1 MLLNLKLTALS
12 FLNIVTQ
19 TLVNYALGRVMSSRQ
34 SLNSWKKLE
43 ILAEEKQSQ
52 HMNDLFANDSQRFDK
67 FSIELP
73 KLLLDYSKNLIDSD
87 VMTAL
92 FALADEC
99 EVTQWRKKMFAGDK
113 INKTEDRA
121 VLHTALR
128 RSDTTPLWV
137 DGENISESV
146 ASQLT
151 KMEDFV
157 NRVRQGH
164 WLGYS
169 GKRITDIVNIGVGG
183 SNLGPQ
189 MVTEA
194 LKHYSDNSV
203 NVHYVS
209 NVDGAQIVEILRPL
223 DPEKVLFIVS
233 SKTFTTTETMTN
245 AKTAINWLTASSF
258 DDKSVAKH
266 FVAVTANKEN
276 AMSFGIEADNI
287 FDMWDWVGGR
297 FSLWSAIGLAIAL
310 DLGFDKFKD
319 LLAGAN
325 EMDQHFADAPIEQNM
340 PAIMALLSVWN
351 TTFLGA
357 KSQAILPY
365 DQTLHMLAA
374 YLQQAEMESNGKS
387 VSWDGDEIN
396 YATVPSIWGELGIN
410 GQHAFYQYLHQS
422 NNVVPA
428 DFIGSVE
435 SVTPVKGHHETL
447 MSNFFAQT
455 QALMTGVNEDQVRTD
470 LKAKGRTAEYIDKV
484 APHKVHKGNRP
495 TNTLLLKRID
505 PKTLGSL
512 IALYENKIFVQ
523 GIILQI
529 CSFDQWGVELGKGLA
544 ASIQE
549 ELESENVSSSHDC
562 STARL
567 IAYYKKATM
576 KS

>member
-1 MLLNLKLTALS
+1 MLDR
-12 FLNIVTQ
+12 Q
-19 TLVNYALGRVMSSRQ
+19 TLA
-34 SLNSWKKLE
+34 SWKNLVK
-43 ILAEEKQSQ
+43 LAEEKKSQ
-52 HMNDLFANDSQRFDK
+52 HMNDLFSADENRFAK

-73 KLLLDYSKNLIDSD
+73 KMLLDYSKNLIDSET
-87 VMTAL
+87 MQAL
-92 FALADEC
+92 VALAKEC
-99 EVTQWRKKMFAGDK
+99 DLENWRSKMFAGEK
-113 INKTEDRA
+113 INRTEDRA

-128 RSDTTPLWV
+128 GSVSKELQV
-137 DGENISESV
+137 NGENISQQVNE
-146 ASQLT
+146 QLE
-151 KMEDFV
+151 KMSEFV
-157 NRVRQGH
+157 EKVRQGQ

-194 LKHYSDNSV
+194 LKQYSDHSV

-209 NVDGAQIVEILRPL
+209 NVDGAQIAEILRPL
-223 DPEKVLFIVS
+223 EPETVLFIVS
-233 SKTFTTTETMTN
+233 SKTFTTTETMIN
-245 AKTAINWLTASSF
+245 AKTAINWLTAASF
-258 DDKSVAKH
+258 DEKSVAKH
-266 FVAVTANKEN
+266 FVAVTANAEN
-276 AMSFGIEADNI
+276 AMSLGIKQENI
-287 FDMWDWVGGR
+287 FTMWDWVGGR
-297 FSLWSAIGLAIAL
+297 FSLWSAIGLAVAL
-310 DLGFDKFKD
+310 DLGFDKFEQ

-325 EMDQHFADAPIEQNM
+325 VMDNHFKSATLEHNM
-340 PAIMALLSVWN
+340 PVIMALLSVWN

-387 VSWDGDEIN
+387 VNWEGKEIG

-428 DFIGSVE
+428 DFIGSVA
-435 SVTPVKGHHETL
+435 SVTPVKGHHKTL
-447 MSNFFAQT
+447 MANFFAQT
-455 QALMTGVNEDQVRTD
+455 QALMTGVNEQQVRED
-470 LKAKGRTAEYIDKV
+470 LKAKGRTQDYIDKV

-505 PKTLGSL
+505 PHSLGQL
-512 IALYENKIFVQ
+512 IALYEHKIFVQ

-544 ASIQE
+544 ANIQQ
-549 ELESENVSSSHDC
+549 ELETGTVAVSHDC
-562 STARL
+562 STKQL
-567 IAYYKKATM
+567 MNYYLNAQL
-576 KS
+576 

>member
-1 MLLNLKLTALS
+1 MSNR
-12 FLNIVTQ
+12 Q
-19 TLVNYALGRVMSSRQ
+19 TLP
-34 SLNSWKKLE
+34 SWKKLQQ
-43 ILAEEKQSQ
+43 LAEIKKTE
-52 HMNDLFANDSQRFDK
+52 HMNTFFAQDSKRFDK

-73 KLLLDYSKNLIDSD
+73 KMLLDYSKNLIDSET
-87 VMTAL
+87 MNTL
-92 FALADEC
+92 LELAEETHVC
-99 EVTQWRKKMFAGDK
+99 QWREKMFCGEK
-113 INKTEDRA
+113 INNTENRA

-128 RSDTTPLWV
+128 RQGAEPLIV
-137 DGENISESV
+137 DGENVTENV
-146 ASQLT
+146 QNQLH
-151 KMEDFV
+151 KMEAFV
-157 NRVRQGH
+157 KRVRQGQ

-194 LKHYSDNSV
+194 LTQYSDNSV

-209 NVDGAQIVEILRPL
+209 NVDGAQIAEILRRLEPQN
-223 DPEKVLFIVS
+223 VLFIVS

-245 AKTAINWLTASSF
+245 AKTAVNWLMAASF
-258 DDKSVAKH
+258 DQHSVAKH
-266 FVAVTANKEN
+266 FVAVTANKPN
-276 AMSFGIEADNI
+276 AMSFGIDEKNI

-297 FSLWSAIGLAIAL
+297 FSLWSAIGLPIAL
-310 DLGFDKFKD
+310 DLGFDKFKE
-319 LLAGAN
+319 LLKGAS
-325 EMDQHFADAPIEQNM
+325 EIDQHFVNTPLSENM
-340 PAIMALLSVWN
+340 PVIMALISVWN

-365 DQTLHMLAA
+365 DQSLHMLSA

-387 VSWDGDEIN
+387 VNRHGEEID
-396 YATVPSIWGELGIN
+396 YATVPSIWGALGIN

-422 NNVVPA
+422 NNIVPA

-455 QALMTGVNEDQVRTD
+455 QALMIGVNEEQVRDD
-470 LKAKGRTAEYIDKV
+470 LKAKGRTQEYIDMV

-505 PKTLGSL
+505 PNTLGGL
-512 IALYENKIFVQ
+512 IALYEHKIFVQ
-523 GIILQI
+523 GVILQI

-544 ASIQE
+544 ASIQQE
-549 ELESENVSSSHDC
+549 FENGVFSSQHDC
-562 STARL
+562 STANL
-567 IAYYKKATM
+567 LKYYFNEKK
-576 KS
+576 

>member
-1 MLLNLKLTALS
+1 
-12 FLNIVTQ
+12 
-19 TLVNYALGRVMSSRQ
+19 MSSRQ
-34 SLNSWKKLE
+34 LLPSWKKLARHADDMK
-43 ILAEEKQSQ
+43 LQ
-52 HMNDLFANDSQRFDK
+52 HMNDLFTSDENRFDK

-73 KLLLDYSKNLIDSD
+73 NMLLDYSKNLIDCETKQS
-87 VMTAL
+87 L
-92 FALADEC
+92 IELATEC
-99 EVTQWRKKMFAGDK
+99 ELAAWRSKMFNGEK

-128 RSDTTPLWV
+128 GSV
-137 DGENISESV
+137 DEKITLDGKNINQQV
-146 ASQLT
+146 NAQLE
-151 KMEDFV
+151 KMANFV
-157 NRVRQGH
+157 EQVRQGH

-194 LKHYSDNSV
+194 LKNYSDNCV

-209 NVDGAQIVEILRPL
+209 NVDGAQIAEILRPL
-223 DPEKVLFIVS
+223 EPEKVLFIVS

-245 AKTAINWLTASSF
+245 AKTAINWLTAASF
-258 DDKSVAKH
+258 DEKSVAKH
-266 FVAVTANKEN
+266 FVAVTANTAN
-276 AMSFGIEADNI
+276 AMSFGIKQENV

-310 DLGFDKFKD
+310 DLGFDKFKQ

-325 EMDQHFADAPIEQNM
+325 AMDNHFVEAPLEQNM
-340 PAIMALLSVWN
+340 PVIMALLSVWN

-387 VSWDGDEIN
+387 VTWDGSEIN

-422 NNVVPA
+422 NNIVPA
-428 DFIGSVE
+428 DFIGSVA
-435 SVTPVKGHHETL
+435 SVTPIKGHHETL
-447 MSNFFAQT
+447 MANFFAQT
-455 QALMTGVNEDQVRTD
+455 QALMTGVDEQQVRED
-470 LKAKGRTAEYIDKV
+470 LKAKGRTADYIDKV

-495 TNTLLLKRID
+495 TNTILLKRID
-505 PKTLGSL
+505 PHNLGQL
-512 IALYENKIFVQ
+512 IALYEHKIFVQ
-523 GIILQI
+523 GIILQV

-544 ASIQE
+544 ANIQQ
-549 ELESENVSSSHDC
+549 ELESESLSANHDC
-562 STARL
+562 STKRL
-567 IAYYKKATM
+567 MNYYLTAQT
-576 KS
+576 

>member
-1 MLLNLKLTALS
+1 
-12 FLNIVTQ
+12 
-19 TLVNYALGRVMSSRQ
+19 MSSRQ
-34 SLNSWKKLE
+34 SLNSWKKLSQ
-43 ILAEEKQSQ
+43 LALNKKSQ
-52 HMNDLFANDSQRFDK
+52 HMNDLFAQDSERFNK

-73 KLLLDYSKNLIDSD
+73 KMLLDYSKNLIDSET
-87 VMTAL
+87 MSTL
-92 FALADEC
+92 FELANESQVID
-99 EVTQWRKKMFAGDK
+99 WRSKMFSGDK

-128 RSDTTPLWV
+128 RQSNDPLFV
-137 DGENISESV
+137 DGDNVTEEV
-146 ASQLT
+146 QAQLA
-151 KMEDFV
+151 KMENFV
-157 NRVRQGH
+157 NRVREGK
-164 WLGYS
+164 WKGYS

-203 NVHYVS
+203 SVHYVS

-245 AKTAINWLTASSF
+245 AKTAIKWLTASSF
-258 DDKSVAKH
+258 DEAAVGKH
-266 FVAVTANKEN
+266 FVAVTANKTN
-276 AMSFGIEADNI
+276 AMSFGIEEDNI
-287 FDMWDWVGGR
+287 FGMWDWVGGR

-310 DLGFDKFKD
+310 DLGFDKFRE
-319 LLAGAN
+319 LLAGAD
-325 EMDQHFADAPIEQNM
+325 EMDQHFLNAPLEENM
-340 PAIMALLSVWN
+340 PVIMALLSVWN
-351 TTFLGA
+351 TTFLGS

-387 VSWDGDEIN
+387 VSWDGVEVD

-455 QALMTGVNEDQVRTD
+455 QALMTGVNEEQVRAD
-470 LKAKGRTAEYIDKV
+470 LKAKGRTPEYIDKV

-495 TNTLLLKRID
+495 TNTILLKRID
-505 PKTLGSL
+505 PETLGSL
-512 IALYENKIFVQ
+512 IAAYEHKIFVQ

-544 ASIQE
+544 ESIQI
-549 ELESENVSSSHDC
+549 ELEGESISDKHDC
-562 STARL
+562 STENL
-567 IAYYKKATM
+567 IQFYKQSK
-576 KS
+576 K

>member
-1 MLLNLKLTALS
+1 MPS
-12 FLNIVTQ
+12 RQ
-19 TLVNYALGRVMSSRQ
+19 TLA
-34 SLNSWKKLE
+34 SWKKLQQ
-43 ILAEEKQSQ
+43 LAKDKKSQ
-52 HMNDLFANDSQRFDK
+52 HMNTLFAQDSERFDK

-73 KLLLDYSKNLIDSD
+73 NMLLDYSKNLIDSETI
-87 VMTAL
+87 TAL
-92 FALADEC
+92 LALAEETKVCD
-99 EVTQWRKKMFAGDK
+99 WRAKMFAGEK

-128 RSDTTPLWV
+128 RQSDEPLIV
-137 DGENISESV
+137 DGENVTEHV
-146 ASQLT
+146 QKQLAE
-151 KMEDFV
+151 MEVFV
-157 NRVRQGH
+157 NKVRQGH

-194 LKHYSDNSV
+194 LKHYSDGSV

-209 NVDGAQIVEILRPL
+209 NVDGAQIVEVLRPL
-223 DPEKVLFIVS
+223 EPQKVLFIVS

-245 AKTAINWLTASSF
+245 ARTAINWLTSASF
-258 DDKSVAKH
+258 DEKSVAKH

-276 AMSFGIEADNI
+276 AMGFGIKEENI

-297 FSLWSAIGLAIAL
+297 FSLWSAIGLAVAL
-310 DLGFDKFKD
+310 DLGFDKFKE
-319 LLAGAN
+319 LLSGAHD
-325 EMDQHFADAPIEQNM
+325 MDQHFINAPLKDNL
-340 PAIMALLSVWN
+340 PAILAMISVWN
-351 TTFLGA
+351 TTFLGSQ
-357 KSQAILPY
+357 SQAILPY
-365 DQTLHMLAA
+365 DQTLHMLTA

-387 VSWDGDEIN
+387 VSWDGDEVD

-447 MSNFFAQT
+447 MANFFAQT
-455 QALMTGVNEDQVRTD
+455 QALMAGVNEEQVRAD
-470 LKAKGRTAEYIDKV
+470 LKAKGRAQDYIDKV

-495 TNTLLLKRID
+495 TNTILLKRID

-512 IALYENKIFVQ
+512 IAAYEHKIFVQ

-544 ASIQE
+544 AEIQE
-549 ELESENVSSSHDC
+549 ELEKDNISEQHDC
-562 STARL
+562 STASL
-567 IAYYKKATM
+567 LKFYQSAK
-576 KS
+576 

>member
-1 MLLNLKLTALS
+1 
-12 FLNIVTQ
+12 
-19 TLVNYALGRVMSSRQ
+19 MSSRQ
-34 SLNSWKKLE
+34 TLASWKKLQL
-43 ILAEEKQSQ
+43 LAKDKKSQ
-52 HMNDLFANDSQRFDK
+52 HMNTLFAQDSERFNK

-73 KLLLDYSKNLIDSD
+73 NMLLDYSKNLIDSE
-87 VMTAL
+87 TIEAL
-92 FALADEC
+92 LALADET
-99 EVTQWRKKMFAGDK
+99 EVCNWRTKMFAGEK

-128 RSDTTPLWV
+128 RQSDEPLII
-137 DGENISESV
+137 DGDNV
-146 ASQLT
+146 TDHVQKQLT
-151 KMEDFV
+151 EMEVFV
-157 NRVRQGH
+157 NKVRQGH

-194 LKHYSDNSV
+194 LKHYSDGSV

-209 NVDGAQIVEILRPL
+209 NVDGAQIVEVLRPL
-223 DPEKVLFIVS
+223 EPEKVLFIVS

-245 AKTAINWLTASSF
+245 ARTAMKWLTSASF
-258 DDKSVAKH
+258 DEKSVAKH

-276 AMSFGIEADNI
+276 AMNFGIEEQNI

-310 DLGFDKFKD
+310 DLGFDKFKE
-319 LLAGAN
+319 LLSGAHD
-325 EMDQHFADAPIEQNM
+325 MDQHFINAPLKDNL
-340 PAIMALLSVWN
+340 PAIMALISVWN
-351 TTFLGA
+351 TTFLGSQ
-357 KSQAILPY
+357 SQAILPY
-365 DQTLHMLAA
+365 DQTLHMLTA

-387 VSWDGDEIN
+387 VSWEGEEVD

-447 MSNFFAQT
+447 MANFFAQT
-455 QALMTGVNEDQVRTD
+455 QALMAGVNEEQVRAD
-470 LKAKGRTAEYIDKV
+470 LKAKGRTDDYIDKV

-495 TNTLLLKRID
+495 TNTILLKRID
-505 PKTLGSL
+505 PRTLGSL
-512 IALYENKIFVQ
+512 IAAYEHKIFVQ
-523 GIILQI
+523 GIVLQI

-544 ASIQE
+544 ADIQN
-549 ELESENVSSSHDC
+549 ELESNNISEEHDC
-562 STARL
+562 STSSLLKFYQA
-567 IAYYKKATM
+567 AK
-576 KS
+576 

>member
-1 MLLNLKLTALS
+1 MSARQNLA
-12 FLNIVTQ
+12 
-19 TLVNYALGRVMSSRQ
+19 
-34 SLNSWKKLE
+34 SWKKLQQ
-43 ILAEEKQSQ
+43 LAQDKKSQ
-52 HMNDLFANDSQRFDK
+52 HMNTLFAQDSERFEK

-73 KLLLDYSKNLIDSD
+73 NMLLDYSKNLIDSETLD
-87 VMTAL
+87 CL
-92 FALADEC
+92 LALAQET
-99 EVTQWRKKMFAGDK
+99 EVCNWREKMFSGEK

-128 RSDTTPLWV
+128 RQSNDPLII
-137 DGENISESV
+137 DGENVTEHV
-146 ASQLT
+146 QNQWV
-151 KMEDFV
+151 KMEVFV
-157 NRVRQGH
+157 NKVRQGH
-164 WLGYS
+164 WLGFS

-194 LKHYSDNSV
+194 LKHYSDGSV

-209 NVDGAQIVEILRPL
+209 NVDGAQIVEVLRPL

-245 AKTAINWLTASSF
+245 ARTAMKWLTSSSF
-258 DDKSVAKH
+258 DEKSVAKH

-276 AMSFGIEADNI
+276 AMSLGIKEDNI

-310 DLGFDKFKD
+310 DLGFDKFKE
-319 LLAGAN
+319 LLAGAHD
-325 EMDQHFADAPIEQNM
+325 MDQHFINAPLKENM
-340 PAIMALLSVWN
+340 PAIMALISVWN
-351 TTFLGA
+351 TTFLGSQ
-357 KSQAILPY
+357 SQAILPY
-365 DQTLHMLAA
+365 DQTLHMLTA

-387 VSWDGDEIN
+387 VTWDGTEVD

-435 SVTPVKGHHETL
+435 SVTPVTGHHETL
-447 MSNFFAQT
+447 MANFFAQT
-455 QALMTGVNEDQVRTD
+455 QALMAGVNEKQVRAD
-470 LKAKGRTAEYIDKV
+470 LKAKGRTDDYINKV

-495 TNTLLLKRID
+495 TNTILLKRID

-512 IALYENKIFVQ
+512 IAAYEHKIFVQ

-544 ASIQE
+544 AEIQS
-549 ELESENVSSSHDC
+549 ELENNDISSKHDC
-562 STARL
+562 STASL
-567 IAYYKKATM
+567 MAFYQKA
-576 KS
+576 K

>member
-1 MLLNLKLTALS
+1 MSARQNLA
-12 FLNIVTQ
+12 
-19 TLVNYALGRVMSSRQ
+19 
-34 SLNSWKKLE
+34 SWKKLQQ
-43 ILAEEKQSQ
+43 LAQEKKSQ
-52 HMNDLFANDSQRFDK
+52 HMNTLFAQDSKRFEK

-73 KLLLDYSKNLIDSD
+73 NMLLDYSKNLIDSETLD
-87 VMTAL
+87 SL
-92 FALADEC
+92 LALAQET
-99 EVTQWRKKMFAGDK
+99 EVCNWREKMISGQK

-128 RSDTTPLWV
+128 RQSNEPLIM
-137 DGENISESV
+137 DGENLTDHV
-146 ASQLT
+146 QSQLA
-151 KMEDFV
+151 KMEVFV
-157 NRVRQGH
+157 NKVRQGH

-194 LKHYSDNSV
+194 LKHYSDGSV

-209 NVDGAQIVEILRPL
+209 NVDGAQIVEVLRPL
-223 DPEKVLFIVS
+223 DPKKVLFIVS

-245 AKTAINWLTASSF
+245 ARTAMQWLTSSSF
-258 DDKSVAKH
+258 DEKSVAKH

-276 AMSFGIEADNI
+276 AMSLGIEEENI

-310 DLGFDKFKD
+310 DLGFDKFKE
-319 LLAGAN
+319 LLDGAHD
-325 EMDQHFADAPIEQNM
+325 MDQHFINAPLKNNM
-340 PAIMALLSVWN
+340 PTIMALISVWN
-351 TTFLGA
+351 TTFLGSQ
-357 KSQAILPY
+357 SQAILPY
-365 DQTLHMLAA
+365 DQTLHMLTA

-387 VSWDGDEIN
+387 VTWDGEEVD

-447 MSNFFAQT
+447 MANFFAQT
-455 QALMTGVNEDQVRTD
+455 QALMAGVDEQQVRAD
-470 LKAKGRTAEYIDKV
+470 LKAKGRTDDYIDKV

-495 TNTLLLKRID
+495 TNTILLKRID

-512 IALYENKIFVQ
+512 IAAYEHKIFVQ

-544 ASIQE
+544 AEIQN
-549 ELESENVSSSHDC
+549 ELESNEISLKHDC
-562 STARL
+562 STASL
-567 IAYYKKATM
+567 MAFYQKA
-576 KS
+576 K